1 MTGTYGITITGD
13 VAVITLTVPALWLLA
28 ITVLSG
34 IYMTYTTV
42 RDWLAGVLARV
53 WQEDKQAARVGTGWI
68 SPTDKQADRLDQIRT
83 PYEKWTEWDLS
94 KGPTNSGGTKA
105 WE

>member
-13 VAVITLTVPALWLLA
+13 VATITLSVPALWLLA

-34 IYMTYTTV
+34 IYMTYTTT
-42 RDWLAGVLARV
+42 RDWLAGVIARV
-53 WQEDKQAARVGTGWI
+53 WKDEAT
-68 SPTDKQADRLDQIRT
+68 
-83 PYEKWTEWDLS
+83 
-94 KGPTNSGGTKA
+94 TNSGGTRT

>member
-1 MTGTYGITITGD
+1 MTGTYGITITND
-13 VAVITLTVPALWLLA
+13 VATITLSVPALWLLA

-34 IYMTYTTV
+34 VFMTYTTV

-53 WQEDKQAARVGTGWI
+53 WQEDKQADTVFKVETAFG
-68 SPTDKQADRLDQIRT
+68 SLPDFK
-83 PYEKWTEWDLS
+83 KWNASTT

>member
-13 VAVITLTVPALWLLA
+13 VATITLTVPALWWLA
-28 ITVLSG
+28 VTVMAGVFL
-34 IYMTYTTV
+34 TWTTV

-53 WQEDKQAARVGTGWI
+53 WQEDKQAHTIDG
-68 SPTDKQADRLDQIRT
+68 DKIHT
-83 PYEKWTEWDLS
+83 KWTVFPA
-94 KGPTNSGGTKA
+94 KGPTNNGGART

>member
-68 SPTDKQADRLDQIRT
+68 SPTAAVAVDA
-83 PYEKWTEWDLS
+83 S
-94 KGPTNSGGTKA
+94 SHKGSMKI